1 MGKINFGRVLLGGLV
16 AGVILTIGE
25 YVINDLVLAKQMA
38 ETLRR
43 FNVPKPGNNFI
54 IAATVMTILLG
65 ILLVWLYAL
74 IRARLGPGP
83 KTAVVAAII
92 LWFSVYVYTGVI
104 NGMLFQIPMNL
115 MLIGFVWGFVEYIV
129 AALAGGALYSES

>member
-38 ETLRR
+38 DTLRR

>member
-25 YVINDLVLAKQMA
+25 YLINDVILAKQMEDFFRKA
-38 ETLRR
+38 
-43 FNVPKPGNNFI
+43 NVPKPGNNFI

-65 ILLVWLYAL
+65 IVLVWLYAL

-83 KTAVVAAII
+83 KTAVVAAVI

-104 NGMLFQIPMNL
+104 NGLLFQIPMNL
-115 MLIGFVWGFVEYIV
+115 MLIGFAWGFVEYIV

>member
-25 YVINDLVLAKQMA
+25 YVINDVVLAKQMA

>member
-25 YVINDLVLAKQMA
+25 YLINDVVLAKQM
-38 ETLRR
+38 EEIFRR
-43 FNVPKPGNNFI
+43 LNVPKPGNNFI
-54 IAATVMTILLG
+54 IAATGMTILLG
-65 ILLVWLYAL
+65 IVLVWLYAL

-92 LWFSVYVYTGVI
+92 LWFGACVYTGVI
-104 NGMLFQIPMNL
+104 YGMLFHIPMNL
-115 MLIGFVWGFVEYIV
+115 MLIGFAWGFAEYIL
-129 AALAGGALYSES
+129 AALAGAALYSES

>member
-1 MGKINFGRVLLGGLV
+1 MGKINSGRVLLGGVV

-25 YVINDLVLAKQMA
+25 YLINDVILRKQM
-38 ETLRR
+38 EDTFSR
-43 FNVPKPGNNFI
+43 FHVSKPGNNFI

-65 ILLVWLYAL
+65 IVLVWLYAL
-74 IRARLGPGP
+74 IRSRLGPGP

-92 LWFSVYVYTGVI
+92 LWFGVYVYTGVI
-104 NGMLFQIPMNL
+104 NGILFQIPMNL